1 MSHRIKLFKGYF
13 RNLNHWWIG
22 GDYMESAQVIS
33 FNPSVL
39 IGLQVVSMVI
49 TIALTVLMIYVCIL
63 GIKALKI
70 YINNNSQ

>member
-1 MSHRIKLFKGYF
+1 MLHRIKSFKGYL
-13 RNLNHWWIG
+13 RNLNRWWIG
-22 GDYMESAQVIS
+22 GDYMESGQIIS

-39 IGLQVVSMVI
+39 IGLQVVSAVI

-70 YINNNSQ
+70 YIKNNSQ

>member
-1 MSHRIKLFKGYF
+1 
-13 RNLNHWWIG
+13 
-22 GDYMESAQVIS
+22 MESAQVIS